1 MKKISILIF
10 VLSLATRCALVRLHL
25 GDASEFLL
33 VEPVRVA
40 VSIAD
45 HGAYA
50 DAYGEGSGPTAH
62 EAPLHPLLLALLI
75 RLFGT
80 GSAAALA
87 INLSAVVAVSLG
99 NTLLPSLSEA
109 CELGADPGA
118 AAGLISGLLPL
129 NYWYQTAGS
138 FDAPFA
144 FPALVALLLV
154 SARQWKTPSDPGACK
169 SGFVSGLS
177 ALLNPATL
185 QVTAS
190 VVVLSAARTR
200 ENLLRALRH
209 QAILVLCVVATLSP
223 WAIFNYFHLGKAIFT
238 RSNFWL
244 EFQVSNNDAATPL
257 LERNTSTPALKRMHP
272 SQDLDQRNL
281 VRALGE
287 PAYMTLKQHEATQWV
302 ASHPGK
308 FLWLTLQRAGLFW
321 FPEMSR
327 PWQSGYEA
335 VITLAGFAG
344 MVRMFRNRH
353 PFASFLAT
361 SVVSYSLVYAVIQV
375 SPRYRFPI
383 EGLLLLCASS
393 FLSKGSASGRA
404 PLAASAASR

>member
-1 MKKISILIF
+1 MKKISVLIF
-10 VLSLATRCALVRLHL
+10 LISLATRGALVLLHR
-25 GDASEFLL
+25 GSSSEFLL
-33 VEPVRVA
+33 LEPVRVA
-40 VSIAD
+40 VSIAG

-75 RLFGT
+75 RLLGT

-109 CELGADPGA
+109 CELGRVPGA
-118 AAGLISGLLPL
+118 TAGLISALLPV
-129 NYWYQTAGS
+129 NYWYQTTGS
-138 FDAPFA
+138 IDAPFA
-144 FPALVALLLV
+144 FPALMALLLAG
-154 SARQWKTPSDPGACK
+154 ARQWRASSDASGCR
-169 SGFVSGLS
+169 SGFVSGLA
-177 ALLNPATL
+177 ALVNPATL

-190 VVVLSAARTR
+190 LVVLSAARMRKDLPGT
-200 ENLLRALRH
+200 LRS
-209 QAILVLCVVATLSP
+209 QAILALCLAATLSP

-244 EFQVSNNDAATPL
+244 EFQVSNNDAATPDF
-257 LERNTSTPALKRMHP
+257 ERNMAIPALLRLHP
-272 SQDLDQRNL
+272 SQDSGQRSL
-281 VRALGE
+281 VRELGE

-308 FLWLTLQRAGLFW
+308 FLWLTLERIALFW
-321 FPEMSR
+321 FPAMSR
-327 PWQSGYEA
+327 SWQRIYEGG
-335 VITLAGFAG
+335 ITVAGLLG
-344 MVRMFRNRH
+344 LVWMFRNRR

-383 EGLLLLCASS
+383 EGLLLLCACS
-393 FLSKGSASGRA
+393 FLSKGSACGRA